1 MNSFYCAEHQEGEV
15 HMMKKQHTIIARFA
29 GLSALVIMA
38 AIVTSCGGGD
48 GPSGTTAT
56 LPAAAS
62 LATPITAVLSGAQE
76 VPPVA
81 TAGTG
86 NAVLSVNFA
95 TGALSGTVS
104 FSGLSSVAV
113 AAHIHQGAAGVN
125 GPIIIPLAG
134 GIGLT
139 SGTWTVPVGTVMT
152 AAQLSA
158 LQAGG
163 LYVQIHTQIFPAG
176 EIRAQLAGS

>member
-1 MNSFYCAEHQEGEV
+1 MIHYTSFPVVFFFWRSLPHRAEAVESPREQPPRCRLLH
-15 HMMKKQHTIIARFA
+15 HW
-29 GLSALVIMA
+29 LP
-38 AIVTSCGGGD
+38 VT
-48 GPSGTTAT
+48 
-56 LPAAAS
+56 AS
-62 LATPITAVLSGAQE
+62 LSGAQE

-86 NAVLSVNFA
+86 SAVLSVNFA

-104 FSGLSSVAV
+104 FSGLSSVAT
-113 AAHIHQGAAGVN
+113 AAHIHEGAAGVN
-125 GPIIIPLAG
+125 GLIIIPLTG

-139 SGTWTVPVGTVMT
+139 SGTWTVPAGTVLT
-152 AAQLSA
+152 AAQLNA

-176 EIRAQLAGS
+176 EIRGQLASS